1 MSITK
6 SLALCVLTLL
16 CLPGCQSEKADTRGL
31 VGDGFPAPSKEM
43 VYQAAVR
50 AVQRQGY
57 SIDPSGSSM
66 QGGVVESVW
75 YTSMQPFAG
84 KGRRDKIT
92 VRIQDVPQRAD
103 YYRVE
108 TNVIRETNTNLRDPS
123 NIMMAEWDAP
133 TRVGVME
140 NLITRTIEMEFLS
153 GEPSDKFRRRYELP
167 SGNSPRIR
175 APAAPEESEPPSW
188 DSLLGG
194 GGG

>member
-1 MSITK
+1 MSIAK
-6 SLALCVLTLL
+6 SLALCVVAFL
-16 CLPGCQSEKADTRGL
+16 CLPGCQSDKADTRGL
-31 VGDGFPAPSKEM
+31 VGDGFPAPSREM

-50 AVQRQGY
+50 AVQRQGF
-57 SIDPSGSSM
+57 SIDPSASSV

-92 VRIQDVPQRAD
+92 VRIQEVPERAS

-108 TNVIRETNTNLRDPS
+108 TNVIRETNTNLKDPS
-123 NIMMAEWDAP
+123 NVMMAEWDSP

-153 GEPSDKFRRRYELP
+153 GEPSAKFRRRYDLP
-167 SGNSPRIR
+167 EGNSPRIR
-175 APAAPEESEPPSW
+175 APVVPEEPERSDP
-188 DSLLGG
+188 LFGG
-194 GGG
+194 IGG